1 MAGNPFRK
9 ARSFGSLSVKSR
21 PRVEMSLVGLTG
33 GRWAPRSGALL
44 TVSGLTVSGLAVSG
58 LGVSVLA
65 IAPPAALATSVAAD
79 LLAQAA
85 PVPQSKRVDAATT
98 LQLKVRRLPDAIEL
112 VIEGTGPGPQL
123 QQSGS
128 GPAWQGQV
136 ITAIPAAL
144 RAGPQQLSL
153 PEVGLQ
159 SIAFSG
165 SGRLFSLTVNPSP
178 GVNLGRPVVSSDG
191 RDLILTFASPVPQAR
206 LQVSRPNLAQPGAVP
221 LPTYAPPLQARA
233 VAPPLG
239 DMAVGSM
246 TLRNP
251 GYVNLS
257 GPPVT
262 MTLKNA
268 PAKDALMALAQLGGY
283 GFAYVADTTKP
294 GLGGGPVDAMDPG
307 SRPISLTF
315 RGEGFGR
322 AFNTALLAAG
332 LQGKR
337 EGNMILAGPN
347 ALSKT
352 FGPQLSKIYRL
363 NQVGPNQAAD
373 YLANLGASVTK
384 TNTITTAVTQGGDLQ
399 QPAGAPNSATTQTT
413 TITSVEAYGATSG
426 PLLGVRATTD
436 TRLGTITL
444 VGDPAIVGV
453 AEQYLKK
460 LDLRQRQVAL
470 NVRILDVNLT
480 NVSEIDNSFALR
492 WGNNF
497 IVNDSGTLLGAF
509 GQNLPPTETS
519 FARQTGSPLETFSRG
534 SDSASS
540 SSRGLEITNVTA
552 RNLTDSQ
559 ILDINQ
565 QLDRVGGF
573 RLERLDEGQ
582 SLQVVKLDGAS
593 DNITENTQR
602 RIERVLSRNLGRDVR
617 TSRNSTTSTNA
628 SRSLTGSVRP
638 NPGGFYGSDTFF
650 DFVRAQIQSGSTK
663 LLASPT
669 LILQDNPSLLREGS
683 ETAGSSG
690 GSGQSSGSGSG
701 TDSGSSTSQGI
712 VNIGLDSAIG
722 RRRANEGVVRVGTNV
737 VTGYETETP
746 AQGGNVVCT
755 PTLSTAGLVLG
766 ARVEKIDD
774 NGFVTFVLSPS
785 VSAITDQET
794 APQGC
799 GSNLNILS
807 VRSLDT
813 GALRV
818 RDGQTLIMTGV
829 ISEFDRQE
837 VSKWPILGDIPLIGQ
852 FFRSTSGSKEK
863 RELVIMVT
871 PRIINDEQGGVYG
884 YGYQPGTSAGRD
896 FFGTVTNGG
905 SSY

>member
-1 MAGNPFRK
+1 VR
-9 ARSFGSLSVKSR
+9 
-21 PRVEMSLVGLTG
+21 LVRTPVGT
-33 GRWAPRSGALL
+33 AA
-44 TVSGLTVSGLAVSG
+44 VCSGLVLLAAPGLSTLPAVAGG
-58 LGVSVLA
+58 LDGLVLF
-65 IAPPAALATSVAAD
+65 
-79 LLAQAA
+79 AQAA
-85 PVPQSKRVDAATT
+85 PVPQSQRVDAATT
-98 LQLKVRRLPDAIEL
+98 VQLRVRRLPNAIEL

-123 QQSGS
+123 QQSS
-128 GPAWQGQV
+128 GGGAAWQGQV
-136 ITAIPAAL
+136 ITSAPAAL
-144 RAGPQQLSL
+144 RVGPQQLSM

-159 SIAFSG
+159 SIGFTGA
-165 SGRLFSLTVNPSP
+165 GRVFSLTVNPSP
-178 GVNLGRPVVSSDG
+178 GVNLGRPVVSADG
-191 RDLILTFASPVPQAR
+191 RNLILTFASPVSQAR
-206 LQVSRPNLAQPGAVP
+206 LEVSRANLAQPGAVP
-221 LPTYAPPLQARA
+221 LPTYAPPLQPRA

-283 GFAYVADTTKP
+283 GFAYVGETERSGSGT
-294 GLGGGPVDAMDPG
+294 GPVDGQDPG

-315 RGEGFGR
+315 RGESYGR
-322 AFNTALLAAG
+322 AFNTALLAAS

-426 PLLGVRATTD
+426 PLLGLRATTD

-444 VGDPAIVGV
+444 VGDPAIVAV

-480 NVSEIDNSFALR
+480 NESEIDNSFAFR

-497 IVNDSGTLLGAF
+497 IVSDNGTLLGAF
-509 GQNLPPTETS
+509 GRNLPPGEGS
-519 FARQTGSPLETFSRG
+519 FSQQTAPPVERFTRG
-534 SDSASS
+534 SNSS
-540 SSRGLEITNVTA
+540 SSSERGLEITN
-552 RNLTDSQ
+552 LTTRDLSDRQ
-559 ILDINQ
+559 VVDINQ
-565 QLDRVGGF
+565 QLDRIGGF
-573 RLERLDEGQ
+573 RLERLEEGQ
-582 SLQVVKLDGAS
+582 SLQVVQENGS
-593 DNITENTQR
+593 SENISNGTQR
-602 RIERVLSRNLGRDVR
+602 RIERILERSLGRDV
-617 TSRNSTTSTNA
+617 TTTRRRSSSSNA
-628 SRSLTGSVRP
+628 SSSFDGSVRP
-638 NPGGFYGSDTFF
+638 NPGGLYGSDTFF

-663 LLASPT
+663 LIASPT

-683 ETAGSSG
+683 ESASSSG
-690 GSGQSSGSGSG
+690 GSTQSSGSGA
-701 TDSGSSTSQGI
+701 DSGSSSQGI

-746 AQGGNVVCT
+746 SQGGNVVCT

-785 VSAITDQET
+785 VSAVTDVEQ

-852 FFRSTSGSKEK
+852 FFRSTSGQKEK

-871 PRIINDEQGGVYG
+871 PRIVNDEQGGVYG
-884 YGYQPGTSAGRD
+884 YGYQPGTAAGRD
-896 FFGTVTNGG
+896 FFGSVTNGG
-905 SSY
+905 ASY